1 MTLTRKQFLSSML
14 GIAAGA
20 TLFAACGDDGG
31 GSADA
36 PAGANCAANG
46 TTVAIGSNHGHTLV
60 VAKADITA
68 AAAKTYDIK
77 GTSDHAHSVTIS
89 AAMFTMLA
97 GNTAVMTTST
107 GAAGDGH
114 THSITVSCA

>member
-1 MTLTRKQFLSSML
+1 ML

-31 GSADA
+31 SGNIDA
-36 PAGANCAANG
+36 PAGGGNCSANG
-46 TTVAIGSNHGHTLV
+46 TTVAIGGNHGHTLV

-77 GTSDHAHSVTIS
+77 GSSDHAHSVTIS
-89 AAMFTMLA
+89 AAMFTMLTA
-97 GNTAVMTTST
+97 NTAVTTTST

-114 THSITVSCA
+114 THSITVTCA